1 MKDNV
6 QAAAR
11 RYTQDLSGKWIDD
24 IDSHYTKIVQKDNR
38 LLGDLTNGIQPFLI
52 QMNTALESG
61 LNQKIATEKY
71 AMKYPL
77 PLRYETVSY
86 YLLSNTKKKIYQNF
100 YFGLTG
106 TLVNSIADTNIY
118 RGTFQNLNSL
128 TGVTVSNDEKSVGG
142 SYHILSQQ
150 VEANRGYNL
159 LNLPNELALRSGTKQ
174 DLLQEEHCS
183 GIWILSNICIGSVS
197 RNTTYGDNNG
207 FTDIYG
213 SGISHGAQES
223 MTDFAVRIR

>member
-100 YFGLTG
+100 
-106 TLVNSIADTNIY
+106 
-118 RGTFQNLNSL
+118 
-128 TGVTVSNDEKSVGG
+128 K
-142 SYHILSQQ
+142 
-150 VEANRGYNL
+150 
-159 LNLPNELALRSGTKQ
+159 
-174 DLLQEEHCS
+174 
-183 GIWILSNICIGSVS
+183 
-197 RNTTYGDNNG
+197 
-207 FTDIYG
+207 
-213 SGISHGAQES
+213 
-223 MTDFAVRIR
+223 